1 MIAEPIRAL
10 LGEDL
15 AGRVEEVLR
24 GAGPEGGDLDLVAG
38 NDGSYLPAGE
48 VERRLRTAA
57 LRAGLAGLVH
67 DPDDI
72 LPLVDLDAV
81 ETDGSGGLRTDLEAL
96 LAPIRTAKPYLFR
109 TGEAEPP
116 VLAGAVPA
124 PPGGAPRRSYTMEE
138 LGRLTMEEYR
148 EARRIGAQGR

>member
-1 MIAEPIRAL
+1 MRDRRAETWTWWRATTAAISPR
-10 LGEDL
+10 GRWSG
-15 AGRVEEVLR
+15 ASAPPPCGRVWP
-24 GAGPEGGDLDLVAG
+24 GW
-38 NDGSYLPAGE
+38 S
-48 VERRLRTAA
+48 TT
-57 LRAGLAGLVH
+57 
-67 DPDDI
+67 PDDI

-81 ETDGSGGLRTDLEAL
+81 ETDGRGGLRTDLEAL

-148 EARRIGAQGR
+148 EARRIGAQGN